1 MLILEDQLGFNLNR
15 VAILFRRELIRALK
29 DYRLSPEQWQ
39 VLAMLWAKGPLT
51 QRQIIN
57 VTLQDAPSTSKMIR
71 RMIQNGYVDL
81 VISEEDRRV
90 TLIKLTKLGESYRKE
105 VPRKLVNHF
114 ESLLKKYPQK
124 NREILLF
131 QLKELRKVL
140 NDEMGEEQ

>member
-15 VAILFRRELIRALK
+15 VAVLFRRELIRALK
-29 DYRLSPEQWQ
+29 DYHLSPEQWQ
-39 VLAMLWAKGPLT
+39 VLATLWSKGPLT
-51 QRQIIN
+51 QRQIID

-71 RMIQNGYVDL
+71 RMIQRGYVDL
-81 VISEEDRRV
+81 SISEEDRRV
-90 TLIKLTKLGESYRKE
+90 TLIKLTKLGESYKKE

-114 ESLLKKYPQK
+114 ESLLKNYPQK

-140 NDEMGEEQ
+140 NDEMGEQ